1 MINFNSTCIVGVDLG
16 YGNIKT
22 SRTIFPTGLTAHNTE
37 PVFSGKILQFASN
50 FYKIGD
56 CHKPFIPDKTVDE
69 DFYILTLAAIASEL
83 QVYNINEANVHIA
96 AGLPLS
102 WVKNQREQFRKYI
115 TKNEIVEFT
124 FNKKH
129 YKIKIIGCTVLPQG
143 YPALIENTSML
154 TGVNMLAD
162 IGNGT
167 MNVMYINNKK
177 PIEEKCF
184 TEKIG
189 VNQFVIAAQNAVTDI
204 SGKVI
209 DTAIIQNFIID
220 GTADISENYL
230 ACLRETAENYCSEI
244 FDTLAKYEYDPDFM
258 KLFIVGGGGKLIKN
272 FGRYNSDRVIF
283 INDLCAAA
291 KGFEKMAF
299 LKMQNKR

>member
-1 MINFNSTCIVGVDLG
+1 MINFNNICIVGVDLG

-22 SRTIFPTGLTAHNTE
+22 ARTIFPTGLTVHNTE
-37 PVFSGKILQFASN
+37 PIFSGKILQYSGKY
-50 FYKIGD
+50 YKIGD
-56 CHKPFIPDKTVDE
+56 CHKPFIPDKTADE

-83 QVYNINEANVHIA
+83 RTYNINEAEVHIA

-102 WVKNQREQFRKYI
+102 LVKAQREQFRKYI
-115 TKNEIVEFT
+115 TKNEIMEFT
-124 FNKKH
+124 FNKKI
-129 YKIKIIGCTVLPQG
+129 YKIKIGGCTVLPQG
-143 YPALIENTSML
+143 YPAIIENTSL
-154 TGVNMLAD
+154 LSGVNMLAD

-177 PIEEKCF
+177 PIEEKSY

-189 VNQFVIAAQNAVTDI
+189 VNQFVIAAQNAVTEV

-209 DTAIIQNFIID
+209 DPAIIQNFILN
-220 GTADISENYL
+220 GTADISKNYL
-230 ACLRETAENYCSEI
+230 DCLRGAAENYCNSI

-258 KLFIVGGGGKLIKN
+258 KLFIVGGGGRLIKN
-272 FGRYNSDRVIF
+272 FGSYNSERVIF
-283 INDLCAAA
+283 IDDLCASA

-299 LKMQNKR
+299 LKMRNKK

>member
-1 MINFNSTCIVGVDLG
+1 MINFNSTCIIGVDLG

-37 PVFSGKILQFASN
+37 PVFSGKILQFGSK

-56 CHKPFIPDKTVDE
+56 CYKPFIPDKTVDE
-69 DFYILTLAAIASEL
+69 DFYILTLAEIASEL

-124 FNKKH
+124 FSKKP
-129 YKIKIIGCTVLPQG
+129 YKINIVGCTVLPQG

-167 MNVMYINNKK
+167 MNIMYINNKK

-189 VNQFVIAAQNAVTDI
+189 VNQFVITAQNAVTDI

-209 DTAIIQNFIID
+209 DPAIIQNFILD

-230 ACLRETAENYCSEI
+230 ACLRETAENYCNEI

-299 LKMQNKR
+299 LKMQHKK

>member
-1 MINFNSTCIVGVDLG
+1 MINFNNICIVGVDLG

-22 SRTIFPTGLTAHNTE
+22 ARTIFPTGLTDHNTE
-37 PVFSGKILQFASN
+37 LVFSGKILQYGGKY
-50 FYKIGD
+50 YKIGD
-56 CHKPFIPDKTVDE
+56 CHKTFIPDKTADE

-83 QVYNINEANVHIA
+83 HIYNMYEAEVHIA

-102 WVKNQREQFRKYI
+102 WVKAQREQFRKYI
-115 TKNEIVEFT
+115 TKNEIVEFS
-124 FNKKH
+124 FNKKS
-129 YKIKIIGCTVLPQG
+129 YKIKIVGCTVLPQG

-154 TGVNMLAD
+154 SGVNMLAD

-177 PIEEKCF
+177 PIEEKSY

-209 DTAIIQNFIID
+209 DPAIIQNFILN
-220 GTADISENYL
+220 GTADISKKYL
-230 ACLRETAENYCSEI
+230 DCLCGAAKNYCNSI

-258 KLFIVGGGGKLIKN
+258 KLFIAGGGGRLIKN
-272 FGRYNSDRVIF
+272 FGSYNSERVIF
-283 INDLCAAA
+283 IDDLCASA

-299 LKMQNKR
+299 LKMRNKK

>member
-1 MINFNSTCIVGVDLG
+1 MRYCLLG
-16 YGNIKT
+16 
-22 SRTIFPTGLTAHNTE
+22 
-37 PVFSGKILQFASN
+37 Q
-50 FYKIGD
+50 
-56 CHKPFIPDKTVDE
+56 
-69 DFYILTLAAIASEL
+69 
-83 QVYNINEANVHIA
+83 NVHIA

-124 FNKKH
+124 FNKKL
-129 YKIKIIGCTVLPQG
+129 YKIKIVGCTVLPQG

-177 PIEEKCF
+177 PIEKKCF

-189 VNQFVIAAQNAVTDI
+189 VNQFVVAAQNAVTDI

-209 DTAIIQNFIID
+209 DPAIIQNFILD

-230 ACLRETAENYCSEI
+230 ACLCETAENYCGEI

-258 KLFIVGGGGKLIKN
+258 KLFIVSGGGKLIKN